1 METNAELS
9 AQRLVGDS
17 PTWVHLQRLGSSPN
31 LVVRQAAIDAAGRAV
46 DAPASVLQVMAEVA
60 LLATGRASSWTP
72 RFHRLRPSG
81 HATRFVADVLQQAG
95 LTPVPVLIDLMQRPE
110 TRWVAAECVSHQ
122 SPSVRAVA
130 RAIVTAAAVADG
142 DPPPRHADDE
152 PLAPAAVPVA
162 ARMVW

>member
-1 METNAELS
+1 METDAELS
-9 AQRLVGDS
+9 AHRLVGDE
-17 PTWVHLQRLGSSPN
+17 PTWEHLQRLGASPN

-46 DAPASVLQVMAEVA
+46 DAPTPVLQAMAEVA

-72 RFHRLRPSG
+72 RFHSLRPAG

-95 LTPVPVLIDLMQRPE
+95 LTPVPVLVDLMQRPE

-122 SPSVRAVA
+122 SRSVRAVA

-142 DPPPRHADDE
+142 DPPPRHDRPA
-152 PLAPAAVPVA
+152 LAPAEAPVA
-162 ARMVW
+162 ARVVW